1 MQVWNPLSENFGAD
15 NTLEL
20 KAFHILKKEQYL
32 YHIVHDISSRVWG
45 VALK

>member
-20 KAFHILKKEQYL
+20 KAFHILKKEYSI
-32 YHIVHDISSRVWG
+32 YTI
-45 VALK
+45 